1 MTTLREAAQQ
11 ALEALETVWPIIEGE
26 KFKQEC
32 SYGGNFNE
40 SKTDRARKACV
51 DSLAAIAALKAAL
64 AEQAQPLT
72 DACTKLLQ
80 EALPHAEWQDK
91 HIHPVGRES
100 YQNWKVT
107 VYLPVPLSEADKS
120 PQAALARAVEA
131 EVLKRM
137 GVGK

>member
-1 MTTLREAAQQ
+1 MSDLRAAALQ
-11 ALEALETVWPIIEGE
+11 ALEALEQDNPAGRTA
-26 KFKQEC
+26 
-32 SYGGNFNE
+32 
-40 SKTDRARKACV
+40 T
-51 DSLAAIAALKAAL
+51 IAVLRAAL

-91 HIHPVGRES
+91 HIHPVGRET

-120 PQAALARAVEA
+120 PQAALARAVEV